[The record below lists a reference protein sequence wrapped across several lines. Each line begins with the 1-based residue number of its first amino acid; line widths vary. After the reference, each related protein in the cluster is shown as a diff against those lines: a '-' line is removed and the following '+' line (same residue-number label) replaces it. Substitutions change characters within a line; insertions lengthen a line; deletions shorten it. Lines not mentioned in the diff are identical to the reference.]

1 MKKLPLLFLAFIPT
15 IIYTQEKGVQFEQT
29 LSWTEIQEKAK
40 AENKFIFMHCYTSYC
55 GPSKYMS
62 TVIYPTAEAGNFM
75 NDKFISVKLQLDT
88 SAEDNAQVKN
98 WYKNAHEI
106 AETYNI
112 HASPTYLIFDA
123 NGNPVHRFI
132 GQTQTTWEFVEK
144 TKNSF
149 NPEKQYY
156 VLLKEYKQARKD
168 SAFLHKIAN
177 AALDAY
183 DTANIPVVVN
193 EYLNTQSDLYTPEN
207 LRLLEWI
214 TQSSKDKG
222 FNIMLDNPEKVNA
235 VLGKG
240 VAESRTQGIII
251 SEEILEKYK
260 IQQPDWKVITTT
272 ITKKYPAQANEVI
285 AKGKFVYYGNRNDWK
300 NFQYAIVDYLKIY
313 GAKVS
318 PGKLNDYAWMIFQN
332 CDDRD
337 CLAEALKWSKLS
349 FKDNNEPAFMDT
361 YANILYKLG
370 KKDEALS
377 WEKKALEL
385 VPEIDKKNYG
395 ETIEKMK
402 KGEKTWN

>member
-214 TQSSKDKG
+214 TQSSRDKG
-222 FNIMLDNPEKVNA
+222 FNIMLDNPERVNA

-300 NFQYAIVDYLKIY
+300 NFQ
-313 GAKVS
+313 
-318 PGKLNDYAWMIFQN
+318 
-332 CDDRD
+332 
-337 CLAEALKWSKLS
+337 
-349 FKDNNEPAFMDT
+349 
-361 YANILYKLG
+361 
-370 KKDEALS
+370 
-377 WEKKALEL
+377 
-385 VPEIDKKNYG
+385 
-395 ETIEKMK
+395 
-402 KGEKTWN
+402 